1 MALPQRCFGRLQG
14 HIGLID
20 GRRQEDS
27 WQLINVGGDCTHY
40 SSLRHCMRM
49 YTSQAQKQLLEDK
62 PMFVEANLVSKM
74 GNK

>member
-1 MALPQRCFGRLQG
+1 
-14 HIGLID
+14 
-20 GRRQEDS
+20 
-27 WQLINVGGDCTHY
+27 
-40 SSLRHCMRM
+40 MRM